1 MIRSLIFLCLA
12 LVFVGSLGLNTSIA
26 QSDQD
31 GTEVTEADQEKVTPA
46 PEEESAKQP
55 PAEEPDEETSKTED
69 AQAAPKYTK
78 WTALVGSITIFV
90 LAVFVGFEII
100 TKVPPTL
107 HTPLM
112 SGSNAISGISIVGA
126 LLSTA
131 LGANWF
137 ASALGL
143 LAIIMATVNVVG
155 GYMVTHRMLSMF
167 QKR

>member
-1 MIRSLIFLCLA
+1 MIRSLLILCLA
-12 LVFVGSLGLNTSIA
+12 LTVVGCLGLNPSIA
-26 QSDQD
+26 QDDNQATS
-31 GTEVTEADQEKVTPA
+31 PA
-46 PEEESAKQP
+46 PAETVGPSQDETPLESSTDV
-55 PAEEPDEETSKTED
+55 AETG
-69 AQAAPKYTK
+69 PKYTK
-78 WTALVGSITIFV
+78 WTALVASITIFV

-131 LGANWF
+131 LGENWF
-137 ASALGL
+137 ASLLGL

>member
-1 MIRSLIFLCLA
+1 MIRSLLILCVVIL
-12 LVFVGSLGLNTSIA
+12 FVGSLGLNACHA
-26 QSDQD
+26 QEGK
-31 GTEVTEADQEKVTPA
+31 GTEATDTELKEAA
-46 PEEESAKQP
+46 P
-55 PAEEPDEETSKTED
+55 PAEKESPKTESPKVLEEEP
-69 AQAAPKYTK
+69 AQEEVAEAGPKYTK

-126 LLSTA
+126 LFSTA
-131 LGANWF
+131 LGENWF
-137 ASALGL
+137 ASLLGL

>member
-1 MIRSLIFLCLA
+1 VIRSLLFLCLV
-12 LVFVGSLGLNTSIA
+12 LSLVGSQGLGTLIA
-26 QSDQD
+26 QDTPE
-31 GTEVTEADQEKVTPA
+31 GNNPAEAEPKEADPTAPQE
-46 PEEESAKQP
+46 S
-55 PAEEPDEETSKTED
+55 PAEDPPTSPSETED
-69 AQAAPKYTK
+69 DQEAAEAGPKYTK

-131 LGANWF
+131 LGENGF
-137 ASALGL
+137 ASFLGL
-143 LAIIMATVNVVG
+143 LAIIMATINVVG